1 MSWVFFSL
9 GLFFV
14 AFSLFNLF
22 GTSFNLPD
30 LFRKVGGE
38 NDNARRLR
46 SFFFALIAFLM
57 FYMAE
62 QASLG

>member
-1 MSWVFFSL
+1 MSTVFFVL

-14 AFSLFNLF
+14 AMSLYNLF
-22 GTSFNLPD
+22 GTSFKLPD
-30 LFRKVGGE
+30 MFKRFGSE
-38 NDNARRLR
+38 HEHAHRLR

-62 QASLG
+62 NAA

>member
-1 MSWVFFSL
+1 MSTAYFIL

-14 AFSLFNLF
+14 AMSLYNLF
-22 GTSFNLPD
+22 GTGFNLPD
-30 LFRKVGGE
+30 IFKRFGSE
-38 NDNARRLR
+38 DENARRLR

-62 QASLG
+62 KV